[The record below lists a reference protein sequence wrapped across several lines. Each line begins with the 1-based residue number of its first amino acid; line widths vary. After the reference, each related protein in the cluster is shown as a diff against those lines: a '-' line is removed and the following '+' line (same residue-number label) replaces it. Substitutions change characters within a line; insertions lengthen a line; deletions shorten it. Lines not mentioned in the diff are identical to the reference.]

1 MTDDY
6 DYFIKRIDRSEG
18 FGEKRKRKPQE
29 KKINKVHEDEVKDHF
44 EDLTQVS
51 DRINKILQAKKSLNR
66 FCIYR
71 NNKDI
76 FIDLVILDDNNKI
89 TKTIKKNI
97 THKEFTET
105 IKNIEELDG
114 FIVDFEV

>member
-6 DYFIKRIDRSEG
+6 DYFIKRIDRSDG
-18 FGEKRKRKPQE
+18 FGEKRKRKPQK

-44 EDLTQVS
+44 EDLTQAS
-51 DRINKILQAKKSLNR
+51 DRINKILQTKKSLNR

-89 TKTIKKNI
+89 TKTIKRNI
-97 THKEFTET
+97 TYKEFTET
-105 IKNIEELDG
+105 IKTLKNLMDL
-114 FIVDFEV
+114 

>member
-6 DYFIKRIDRSEG
+6 DFFIKRIDRSDG
-18 FGEKRKRKPQE
+18 FSEKRKRNPQKKKKNKP
-29 KKINKVHEDEVKDHF
+29 HENEVKDHF
-44 EDLTQVS
+44 ADLIQAS

-76 FIDLVILDDNNKI
+76 FIDLVIMDENNKI
-89 TKTIKKNI
+89 TKTIRRNI
-97 THKEFTET
+97 THQEFTET

-114 FIVDFEV
+114 FIVDFKV

>member
-44 EDLTQVS
+44 EDLTQAS

-89 TKTIKKNI
+89 TKTIKRNI

>member
-1 MTDDY
+1 MIFSLKELTDQMASA
-6 DYFIKRIDRSEG
+6 KKEK
-18 FGEKRKRKPQE
+18 ETLKKRK
-29 KKINKVHEDEVKDHF
+29 NKAHENEVKDHF
-44 EDLTQVS
+44 EELTQAS

-76 FIDLVILDDNNKI
+76 FIDLVIMDENNKI
-89 TKTIKKNI
+89 TKTIRRNI
-97 THKEFTET
+97 THQKFTET

-114 FIVDFEV
+114 FIVDFKV

>member
-89 TKTIKKNI
+89 TKTIKRNI

-105 IKNIEELDG
+105 IKNIGELDG

>member
-44 EDLTQVS
+44 EDLTQAS

-89 TKTIKKNI
+89 TKTIKRNI
-97 THKEFTET
+97 THKEFTQT

>member
-6 DYFIKRIDRSEG
+6 DYFIKKIDKSDG
-18 FGEKRKRKPQE
+18 FSKKGKNKDRK
-29 KKINKVHEDEVKDHF
+29 DETKNHF
-44 EDLTQVS
+44 DDLTQAS

-89 TKTIKKNI
+89 TKTIKRNI

>member
-29 KKINKVHEDEVKDHF
+29 KKINKVHEDVVKDHF

-89 TKTIKKNI
+89 TKTIKRNI

>member
-6 DYFIKRIDRSEG
+6 DFFIKRIDRSDG
-18 FGEKRKRKPQE
+18 FGEKRKREPQKKKKNKP
-29 KKINKVHEDEVKDHF
+29 HENEVKDHF
-44 EDLTQVS
+44 EALTQAS

-71 NNKDI
+71 DNKDI
-76 FIDLVILDDNNKI
+76 FIDLVIMDENNKI
-89 TKTIKKNI
+89 TKTIRRNI
-97 THKEFTET
+97 THQEFTET

>member
-51 DRINKILQAKKSLNR
+51 DRINKILQSKKSLNR

-89 TKTIKKNI
+89 TKTIKRNI

>member
-6 DYFIKRIDRSEG
+6 DFFIKRMDRSDG
-18 FGEKRKRKPQE
+18 FGEKRKRKPQKK
-29 KKINKVHEDEVKDHF
+29 KKISSHENEVKDHF
-44 EDLTQVS
+44 ETLTQAS

-71 NNKDI
+71 DNKDI
-76 FIDLVILDDNNKI
+76 FIDLVIMDENNKI
-89 TKTIKKNI
+89 TKTIRRNI
-97 THKEFTET
+97 THQEFTET

-114 FIVDFEV
+114 FIVDFKV

>member
-18 FGEKRKRKPQE
+18 FGEKRKRKPQK

-44 EDLTQVS
+44 EDLTQAS

-89 TKTIKKNI
+89 TKTIKRNI

>member
-89 TKTIKKNI
+89 TKTIKRNI